1 MSEIGREPMCI
12 IAVGF
17 RGIGKTYTTKQE
29 IESYVMNDPSTGR
42 KARPVLVFD
51 TNGEYEDYKAIDF
64 DINEENEMLR
74 GAEIRKITVPGKYRI
89 VAYKKNRDL
98 MTPSEMYTTVVTIS
112 KYFRNGMIVLDDI
125 NRYMLYHVK
134 QDMVGLL
141 IGLRHIGV
149 DLIIHFQTM
158 RAIPARVWGNMN
170 MLRLHKQ
177 AEKIDPYKD
186 RVGNYEL
193 FKIAEIIVDKETQA
207 DIYYKLWIDVLYNK
221 LINVNKESFS
231 FACRQYLALNNREIK
246 SRLNYIDEAGVKK
259 YPDQTTVVSHFIEE
273 KWSQYVLD
281 VG

>member
-12 IAVGF
+12 VAVGF
-17 RGIGKTYTTKQE
+17 RGIGKTYTTKLE
-29 IESYVMNDPSTGR
+29 ADEYIKNDPGTGR

-64 DINEENEMLR
+64 DITEENEYVR
-74 GAEIRKITVPGKYRI
+74 GAEIRNITVPGKYRI

-98 MTPSEMYTTVVTIS
+98 MTPAEMYSTVVSIA
-112 KYFRNGMIVLDDI
+112 KYFRNGLIILDDI

-158 RAIPARVWGNMN
+158 RAIPRRFWGNMN
-170 MLRLHKQ
+170 ILRLHKQ
-177 AEKIDPYKD
+177 AESIDEYKG

-193 FKIAEIIVDKETQA
+193 FKIAELIVDKKCKTDQ
-207 DIYYKLWIDVLYNK
+207 YYKLWIDILYNK
-221 LINVNKESFS
+221 LINVDKESFS
-231 FACRQYLALNNREIK
+231 FACRQYLAINDRVIR
-246 SRLNYIDEAGVKK
+246 SRLNFINEDGNKK
-259 YPDQTTVVSHFIEE
+259 YSDHANATSHFIEE
-273 KWSQYVLD
+273 KWSQYVIE
-281 VG
+281 